1 MHLHTLDLRHIIT
14 VAHCLCENIQD
25 GKAPRFLCLDKTEN
39 QIRPKQNEITIYGG
53 SASVEN
59 FAFTGRWEADEAR
72 ILDSDFVAGLRKDIG
87 IAVLSGERNK
97 DKPFFDKA
105 ILMAEE
111 ELRKAVVVPICLV
124 SKNKNFKRLKLN
136 KKRTFRG
143 VGWGR
148 QYDDST
154 TRGSPTNLLEALEDL
169 RYSSCM
175 TSPGSPEYSRYQHCD
190 LKDIEK
196 NNWKC
201 NNSHDHP
208 GFDKKCDV
216 YMEQFERNKHSLQN
230 KWSETQLKGIDI
242 VYIIDGNGKQTTCYS
257 PWLIKERG
265 WCFIDGPVRDPS
277 TCNSRSW
284 GTCSLSCSDELKAV
298 SM

>member
-1 MHLHTLDLRHIIT
+1 MHFYTLDLRHVIT
-14 VAHCLCENIQD
+14 AGHCLCRKKQD
-25 GKAPRFLCLDKTEN
+25 DKEPRFLCLDQTEN
-39 QIRPKQNEITIYGG
+39 QIRLHENEITIYGG

-59 FAFTGRWEADEAR
+59 FAFQSRWEADEAR
-72 ILDSDFVAGLRKDIG
+72 IMDLDFSGMAKEDIG

-97 DKPFFDKA
+97 DKPFFNKE

-124 SKNKNFKRLKLN
+124 SKNKDFKKLKLN

-143 VGWGR
+143 VGWGD
-148 QYDDST
+148 QYDDSNQ
-154 TRGSPTNLLEALEDL
+154 RRRRPTNDPI
-169 RYSSCM
+169 YSSCM
-175 TSPGSPEYSRYQHCD
+175 TSPGSPIYSRYHHCD

-196 NNWKC
+196 NNWRC
-201 NNSHDHP
+201 NNTHDHP
-208 GFDKKCDV
+208 GFDKNCDV
-216 YMEQFERNKHSLQN
+216 YVKQFERNKHSLQN
-230 KWSETQLKGIDI
+230 KWSETQLRGIDI

-265 WCFIDGPVRDPS
+265 WCYIDGPIRDPS
-277 TCNSRSW
+277 TCNIRSW
-284 GTCSLSCSDELKAV
+284 GTCSLSCSEKLKAV